1 MKINKVA
8 TADHLY
14 LEPLGQITK
23 PPKAI
28 HFIGNLPGSRVPTI
42 AIIGTRKPTTY
53 GREVTEHFASSLAKR
68 GLVIVSGLALGVD
81 ALAHSA
87 CIESHGTTI
96 AVLANPLP
104 NIQPAS
110 NRNVAERILQS
121 GGAIISEHGPGEH
134 YTVGKWSFLERN
146 RIVAGIS
153 DAILITEA
161 TAQSGTIN
169 TAARALEQG
178 KEVFVIPG
186 NITSPNSAG
195 CNLLIKQGAVP
206 VTTVEDILEVLLPGH
221 VETQTSLPLGKTQ
234 LETKII
240 ELIAA
245 GTRDGDIIQQ
255 TLAVDIAEFNTT
267 LTMMEIEGLVRSLGS
282 NQWSLR

>member
-1 MKINKVA
+1 MKINKIAVA
-8 TADHLY
+8 EHPY
-14 LEPLGQITK
+14 LAPLGQISK
-23 PPKAI
+23 PPRAI
-28 HFIGNLPGSRVPTI
+28 HCVGELPRKRTPTI
-42 AIIGTRKPTTY
+42 AIIGTRKPTAY
-53 GREVTEHFASSLAKR
+53 GREVTEHFASALAER

-81 ALAHSA
+81 ALAHIA
-87 CIESHGTTI
+87 CVEARGTTV

-104 NIQPAS
+104 NIQPAT
-110 NRNVAERILQS
+110 NRSVAERILQS
-121 GGAIISEHGPGEH
+121 GGAIISEHGPDEH

-161 TAQSGTIN
+161 ASQSGTIN

-178 KEVFVIPG
+178 KDVFVIPG

-195 CNLLIKQGAVP
+195 CNMLIKQGAVP
-206 VTTVEDILEVLLPGH
+206 VTTVEDILEVMIPNYDSI
-221 VETQTSLPLGKTQ
+221 QPRLPLGNTP
-234 LETKII
+234 LEAKII

-245 GTRDGDIIQQ
+245 GIRDGDTIHE
-255 TLAVDIAEFNTT
+255 TTGVDIAEFNTT